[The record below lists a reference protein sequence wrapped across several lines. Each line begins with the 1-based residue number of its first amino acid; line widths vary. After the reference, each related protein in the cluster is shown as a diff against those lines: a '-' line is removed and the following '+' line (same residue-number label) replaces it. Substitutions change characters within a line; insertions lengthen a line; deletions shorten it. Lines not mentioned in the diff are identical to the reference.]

1 MKLFISNISFH
12 ASDQDLR
19 DLFFAAGYR
28 LDYLALPINSDTG
41 NPRGFAFAEIHDEQV
56 ALDAIADMDGQELQ
70 GRKINVQK
78 SREGERDHRRSARSS
93 G

>member
-1 MKLFISNISFH
+1 MKLFISNISFF

-19 DLFFAAGYR
+19 DLFLEAGYQV
-28 LDYLALPINSDTG
+28 DSLALPINSDTG
-41 NPRGFAFAEIHDEQV
+41 NPRGFAFMEIFDERT
-56 ALDAIADMDGQELQ
+56 ALAAIADMDGQELK

-78 SREGERDHRRSARSS
+78 SREGERQHWQPARAS